1 MMSHPTLGMIDL
13 ISPLQA
19 TGNVGDAFSS
29 AFTTFLTQIFA
40 FIPNLIGALVTLVV
54 GYVIIKVAVK
64 GLGIGMKKS
73 NVDEHLGRTEVGQF
87 IERSG
92 QTFSGLTTSIVR
104 GLLWLI
110 VAVYAITVLGIAP
123 LTTSMLSIL
132 AWLPDL
138 VGAGIIV
145 FAGVLIASYAGKA
158 ISNALSRYGVGGGTI
173 VGLAV
178 KLLIYA
184 LVINFA
190 LIQLGFGQGILYTT
204 STALSW
210 GLAAAIA
217 MGLGI
222 PIAYSL
228 KEVMPPMFTGATT
241 VASTLKEGQQV
252 SIEGIPNTGYDGGK
266 ISGTIRAVGMF
277 NTIIERPSNGRAG
290 GFVILPNKQLMDRP
304 IFVEGGEAPTP
315 WEHGIRKNVTSFEA
329 QQRVASGDGEATSR
343 HSQALEE
350 KQDDLTISH

>member
-1 MMSHPTLGMIDL
+1 MIDV
-13 ISPLQA
+13 IAPLQT
-19 TGNVGDAFSS
+19 TGTVGDAFTT

-54 GYVIIKVAVK
+54 GYVIIKVVVK
-64 GLGIGMKKS
+64 ALGVGMKKS
-73 NVDEHLGRTEVGQF
+73 TVDSRLGRTEVGQF

-92 QTFSGLTTSIVR
+92 QTFSGLTTSIVK

-110 VAVYAITVLGIAP
+110 VIAYAITVLGIPP
-123 LTTSMLSIL
+123 LTSSMQAIL

-145 FAGVLIASYAGKA
+145 FAGVLIAGYAGKL
-158 ISNALSRYGVGGGTI
+158 ISNTLSRYGVGGGTV

-184 LVINFA
+184 LVINYA

-204 STALSW
+204 SAALSW

-217 MGLGI
+217 IGLGI

-228 KEVMPPMFTGATT
+228 KEVMPPMFSGATT

-252 SIEGIPNTGYDGGK
+252 SIEGIPNTGYDGGR
-266 ISGTIRAVGMF
+266 ITGTIRAVGMF

-290 GFVILPNKQLMDRP
+290 GYVILPNKQLMDRP
-304 IFVEGGEAPTP
+304 IFVESGEVPTP
-315 WEHGIRKNVTSFEA
+315 WEKVMSRNVMSFDA
-329 QQRVASGDGEATSR
+329 QQRASSGDDGHHE
-343 HSQALEE
+343 ALEI
-350 KQDDLTISH
+350 KRDDLTASH